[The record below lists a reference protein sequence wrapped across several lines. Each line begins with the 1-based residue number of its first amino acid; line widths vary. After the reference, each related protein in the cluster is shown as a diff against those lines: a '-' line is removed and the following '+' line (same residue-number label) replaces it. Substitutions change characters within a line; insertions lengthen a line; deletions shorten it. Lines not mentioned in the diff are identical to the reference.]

1 MTETGQKRSL
11 TIHFMDGS
19 KLSVS
24 FPQQLQDPT
33 RMASMVERALES
45 HQLAIDVS
53 GELFVVPINN
63 IKYLQLY
70 PTPEKLPDLVIRG
83 GTLEVE
89 Y

>member
-1 MTETGQKRSL
+1 MTDKRSL
-11 TIHFMDGS
+11 TVHFTDGS

-24 FPQQLQDPT
+24 FPKQIQDPS
-33 RMASMVERALES
+33 RMASMVEKALDAK
-45 HQLAIDVS
+45 QLAIDVS

-70 PTPEKLPDLVIRG
+70 PTPEKLPDMVIRG
-83 GTLEVE
+83 GVLEVD